1 MAKNIDEKNS
11 GYKSLLT
18 NTFIFAVGSFSSKVL
33 SLILV
38 TVYTN
43 ILTKAQLGLTDIFVN
58 VANWLIPIVT
68 LTVSEAVVR
77 FGLDKSYDKR
87 RIFTIGSNVVLI
99 GIALLAVVIFFL
111 HDNSVVKEYIGS
123 YSWLLFLYV
132 SIGGYKL
139 MCDAFV
145 RSL

>member
-43 ILTKAQLGLTDIFVN
+43 ILTKAQLGLTDWISRTTKG
-58 VANWLIPIVT
+58 AH
-68 LTVSEAVVR
+68 SR
-77 FGLDKSYDKR
+77 
-87 RIFTIGSNVVLI
+87 
-99 GIALLAVVIFFL
+99 
-111 HDNSVVKEYIGS
+111 
-123 YSWLLFLYV
+123 
-132 SIGGYKL
+132 
-139 MCDAFV
+139 
-145 RSL
+145 